1 MKKILW
7 ILIVFGLIISSCG
20 NEKKSETEQ
29 KKSKPKVIVPEFN
42 SDSAYLYVEKQVDF
56 GPRVPNTKEHSLCA
70 KFLTDK
76 LNSFAD
82 TAFIQ
87 SFKT

>member
-20 NEKKSETEQ
+20 NEKKSDTEL
-29 KKSKPKVIVPEFN
+29 KKGKSKPKVIVPEFN

-56 GPRVPNTKEHSLCA
+56 GLRAPSCQKGLKKE
-70 KFLTDK
+70 
-76 LNSFAD
+76 
-82 TAFIQ
+82 
-87 SFKT
+87 